1 MLKSSAQLR
10 LENLALRQQLTV
22 LRRSAPRRLKLTR
35 ADRIFWVW
43 LQHVWGD
50 WKSALMIVKAESKRL
65 SNPPV
70 IPGDL
75 MLKLAHERKA
85 GGSSGT
91 VAQPCGSGSIGRR
104 VRSERAHATG
114 VLYEAR
120 VVIGNAGSVSE
131 TTAAAG

>member
-1 MLKSSAQLR
+1 MG
-10 LENLALRQQLTV
+10 
-22 LRRSAPRRLKLTR
+22 PRRGQRERSR
-35 ADRIFWVW
+35 ASMDHTQV
-43 LQHVWGD
+43 VG
-50 WKSALMIVKAESKRL
+50 KRL

-75 MLKLAHERKA
+75 MLKLVHERKA

>member
-1 MLKSSAQLR
+1 MGNARGVKRDFGA
-10 LENLALRQQLTV
+10 LE
-22 LRRSAPRRLKLTR
+22 RRRFEAFKR
-35 ADRIFWVW
+35 
-43 LQHVWGD
+43 
-50 WKSALMIVKAESKRL
+50 KRL
-65 SNPPV
+65 SNVSNPPV

-75 MLKLAHERKA
+75 MLKLVHERKA